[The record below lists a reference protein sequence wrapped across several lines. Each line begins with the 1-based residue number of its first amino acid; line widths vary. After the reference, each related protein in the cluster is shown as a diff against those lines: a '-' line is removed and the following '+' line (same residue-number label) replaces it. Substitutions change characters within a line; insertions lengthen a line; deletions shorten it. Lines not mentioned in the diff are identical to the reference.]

1 MLATDPLSLIFIG
14 CAVFSAAF
22 LLIATLTGAG
32 HGHLLHLHLGAD
44 AAHVA
49 HIAHVG
55 HAGHLGGGA
64 GDAGHVAHVAHA
76 AHVADG
82 SHAAH
87 GGHVAGGDSGSPTA
101 LQSAGA
107 AVAGVLEQ
115 MVNLYGILVFLLIF
129 GVLGYLLRNFGALPT
144 VLTLLLALVV
154 GLVCSGATSMLLAR
168 LFLLET
174 PRSLS
179 RESSR
184 LEGRLAEVSIA
195 VRAGGIG
202 EVIYQG
208 ETGGRHSV
216 GARSYD
222 GESIPA
228 GTQAVILDYEDGIA
242 RVQPWESFLA
252 SARAGEQPRIAPAD
266 QHEG

>member
-1 MLATDPLSLIFIG
+1 MLATDPLSLLFIG
-14 CAVFSAAF
+14 CAAFSAAF
-22 LLIATLTGAG
+22 LLVATLTGAG
-32 HGHLLHLHLGAD
+32 HGHLLHLHLGAH
-44 AAHVA
+44 AAHVG

-55 HAGHLGGGA
+55 HAGHLGSA

-76 AHVADG
+76 AHAANG

-87 GGHVAGGDSGSPTA
+87 GGHIAGGDSGSPSA
-101 LQSAGA
+101 LQSAGS

-144 VLTLLLALVV
+144 LITLLLALVV

-168 LFLLET
+168 LFLLEM
-174 PRSLS
+174 PRSLT

-195 VRAGGIG
+195 IRAGGIG

-216 GARSYD
+216 GARGSD
-222 GESIPA
+222 GEPIPA
-228 GTQAVILDYEDGIA
+228 GTQVVILNYEDGIA
-242 RVQPWESFLA
+242 RVQPWDSFLA
-252 SARAGEQPRIAPAD
+252 SARAGEEPRIAPAD
-266 QHEG
+266 QREG

>member
-1 MLATDPLSLIFIG
+1 MLATDPLSLLFIG

-22 LLIATLTGAG
+22 LLVATLTGAG
-32 HGHLLHLHLGAD
+32 HGHLLHLHFGAH
-44 AAHVA
+44 ATHVG
-49 HIAHVG
+49 HIAH
-55 HAGHLGGGA
+55 AG
-64 GDAGHVAHVAHA
+64 HVAHA
-76 AHVADG
+76 AHAAHSANG

-87 GGHVAGGDSGSPTA
+87 GGHVATGGESGSPSA

-144 VLTLLLALVV
+144 VVTLLLALVV
-154 GLVCSGATSMLLAR
+154 GLVCSGATSLLLAR

-174 PRSLS
+174 PRSLT

-184 LEGRLAEVSIA
+184 MEGRLAEVSIA

-216 GARSYD
+216 GARSSD
-222 GESIPA
+222 GEPIPA
-228 GTQAVILDYEDGIA
+228 GTQVVILDYEDGIA
-242 RVQPWESFLA
+242 RVQPWDRFLA
-252 SARAGEQPRIAPAD
+252 SARAGEEPRIARAD
-266 QHEG
+266 QQEG

>member
-1 MLATDPLSLIFIG
+1 MLATDPLSLLFIG

-22 LLIATLTGAG
+22 LLVATLTGAG
-32 HGHLLHLHLGAD
+32 HGHLLHLHFGAH
-44 AAHVA
+44 ATHVG
-49 HIAHVG
+49 HIAH
-55 HAGHLGGGA
+55 AG
-64 GDAGHVAHVAHA
+64 HVAHA
-76 AHVADG
+76 AHAAHSANG

-87 GGHVAGGDSGSPTA
+87 GGHVATGGESGSPSA

-144 VLTLLLALVV
+144 VVTLLLALVV

-174 PRSLS
+174 PRSLT

-184 LEGRLAEVSIA
+184 MEGRLAEVSIA

-208 ETGGRHSV
+208 EAGGRHSI
-216 GARSYD
+216 GARSSD
-222 GESIPA
+222 GEPIPT
-228 GTQAVILDYEDGIA
+228 GTSVVILDYEDGIA
-242 RVQPWESFLA
+242 RVQPWDRFLA
-252 SARAGEQPRIAPAD
+252 SARAGEQPRIAPVD
-266 QHEG
+266 QREG